1 MDSAESTPSPR
12 SHSKIGIA
20 AFATSLLPWAILAC
34 YLTFIFIDLTF
45 LKLSL
50 TKYHSIPSDL
60 YLIAAPLCALLALV
74 ALGLGIWSFFQK
86 GYRKVLPIL
95 GMILALTSCLLW
107 TLASVTIFFYVGG

>member
-12 SHSKIGIA
+12 SHSKIGITV
-20 AFATSLLPWAILAC
+20 FILSLFPWAILAC
-34 YLTFIFIDLTF
+34 YLIFIYIDLTF

-50 TKYHSIPSDL
+50 TKYHSIPTDL

-74 ALGLGIWSFFQK
+74 SLGLGIWSFFQK

-95 GMILALTSCLLW
+95 GVLLTLGSCLLW
-107 TLASVTIFFYVGG
+107 TLASVTIFFYIGG